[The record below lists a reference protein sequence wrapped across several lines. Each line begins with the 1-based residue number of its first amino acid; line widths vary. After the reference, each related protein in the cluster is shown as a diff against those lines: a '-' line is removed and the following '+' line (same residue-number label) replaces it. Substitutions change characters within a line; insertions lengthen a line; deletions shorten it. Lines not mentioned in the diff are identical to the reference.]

1 MADKQLAACKT
12 PCVSY
17 TAHTLVCTLFT
28 KTNPLSCSWMSLKY
42 IKLLWKFLNAYSQFQ
57 KTYLSAN
64 TKYSQ
69 IGAGPRPYFE
79 YLWWTKFLKRVEM
92 GISKDARHLKPL
104 WEANKPTMDAF
115 PISEPL
121 SIKSKHP

>member
-17 TAHTLVCTLFT
+17 TAHTLVCILFT
-28 KTNPLSCSWMSLKY
+28 KTNPLSCSWMSL
-42 IKLLWKFLNAYSQFQ
+42 NVYSQFQ

-92 GISKDARHLKPL
+92 GISKDAGHLKPL

-121 SIKSKHP
+121 YIKSKHP